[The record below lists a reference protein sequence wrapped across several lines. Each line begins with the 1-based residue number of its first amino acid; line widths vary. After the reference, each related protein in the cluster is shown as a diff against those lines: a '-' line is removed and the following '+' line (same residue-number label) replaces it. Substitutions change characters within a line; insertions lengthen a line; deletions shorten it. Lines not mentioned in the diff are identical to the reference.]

1 MNNIP
6 TAFVSY
12 SWDSPEHKNWVTGL
26 VNSLRENGVDA
37 TIDVF
42 ETQRGTVNLYK
53 MMLQSIKDRDFII
66 IIMTQLY
73 AEKAD
78 AFQGGVGY
86 ETSMLIPLIQ
96 DNLQKIIPI
105 MKFKGDQEKAVP
117 FYLKGVHYI
126 DFSDDSHFD
135 EKFKELLYRLH
146 KVNIFEEA
154 PLGSPPD
161 LKPKIVEKSA
171 SKKANDFDDLIP
183 NLIEPTDIDKNRF
196 MRQSFDYIKGGLLQI
211 LDRTKLQNANFNFDY
226 ENITSKKVVFRV
238 YINGQQ
244 KYAVKIWLGDALGFR
259 KENINL
265 SYGNYITDSDNSLN
279 EYISCEIAEDK
290 SLFLKMHMN
299 MFGNK
304 DANTPDEIIR
314 EIWTNALRWI
324 KCNR

>member
-1 MNNIP
+1 MNNSP

-12 SWDSPEHKNWVTGL
+12 SWDSLEHKNWVAGL
-26 VNSLRENGVDA
+26 VNCLRENGVDA
-37 TIDVF
+37 TLDVF
-42 ETQRGTVNLYK
+42 ETQKGTVNLYK

-66 IIMTQLY
+66 IIMTQIY

-78 AFQGGVGY
+78 AFLGGVGY

-146 KVNIFEEA
+146 KVNMLEEA
-154 PLGSPPD
+154 PLGSPPN
-161 LKPKIVEKSA
+161 LKPKTAEKPV

-183 NLIEPTDIDKNRF
+183 NLIEPTDIDKNWF
-196 MRQSFDYIKGGLLQI
+196 MRKSFDYIWGGLLQI
-211 LDRTKLQNANFNFDY
+211 LEKTKLQNANFDFDY

-244 KYAVKIWLGDALGFR
+244 KYAIKIWLGNGLGFN
-259 KENINL
+259 KETINL
-265 SYGNYITDSDNSLN
+265 SYGNHISESDNSLN

-290 SLFLKMHMN
+290 SLFLKMNMN

-304 DANTPDEIIR
+304 EANTPDEIIR
-314 EIWTNALRWI
+314 EIWTYVLRWI
-324 KCNR
+324 K